1 MKTETEVVEE
11 SKVNEE
17 RAKKLI
23 AEGGEINALDAIQIE
38 IDSPQIAS
46 AIEELNKFVSE
57 GSPSCDAILQE
68 VRQTQLIQNITAEY
82 KYYILMCGLFQGKRN
97 CVKAW
102 P

>member
-1 MKTETEVVEE
+1 MHTLL
-11 SKVNEE
+11 SKQHFQTQCVTNCVWFV
-17 RAKKLI
+17 
-23 AEGGEINALDAIQIE
+23 
-38 IDSPQIAS
+38 AS